1 MDCYS
6 FDELV
11 NAPWQDIF
19 KKKYKNI
26 ITGEEV
32 GEVVSKYPTHCGKLS
47 ALMSEGIIEFL
58 NRKRNKYTTLWGT
71 GLPIDRNKKLFS
83 VLQHSI

>member
-11 NAPWQDIF
+11 EAPWTCVSG
-19 KKKYKNI
+19 KKYKNI

-32 GEVVSKYPTHCGKLS
+32 GEIISKYPTHCGKLS
-47 ALMSEGIIEFL
+47 ALMSEGMLQFL
-58 NRKRNKYTTLWGT
+58 NKKCNKYTTFWGT
-71 GLPIDRNKKLFS
+71 SLPIDRNKKLFT
-83 VLQHSI
+83 VLQHSV